1 MGSIDKA
8 CISGFLCRLCSEM
21 HRIVIHIY
29 GDQGQRL
36 CLVEK
41 INGYLP
47 ITISPTDPLPKTIC
61 TTCLRRVEQHYDLL
75 MRLSRIKKE
84 RFLRFNNKRPR
95 VSPISSIENSEDE
108 VYQSDDE
115 SRRRRQQLDI
125 PPQRQMTQS
134 QQHFLSTPAATTVS
148 SLFSATTAESF
159 STSSSMNTASSSND
173 HGNEDD
179 DVDDDDSGASTSA
192 SALAAITQTITAV
205 NDTNIGDSTSSSST
219 SSSTHPLSAEGGS
232 SFGIVLQQNTD

>member
-75 MRLSRIKKE
+75 MRLSRIKQE
-84 RFLRFNNKRPR
+84 RFLRDKRCKVYNHIIHLVNSADRQR
-95 VSPISSIENSEDE
+95 VMFLDVSSIENSEDE
-108 VYQSDDE
+108 ISLTDDE
-115 SRRRRQQLDI
+115 SRPRRLTEQTRALYH
-125 PPQRQMTQS
+125 TT
-134 QQHFLSTPAATTVS
+134 LSTSRSVAVTAA
-148 SLFSATTAESF
+148 E
-159 STSSSMNTASSSND
+159 
-173 HGNEDD
+173 GNEENDI
-179 DVDDDDSGASTSA
+179 VASTSA
-192 SALAAITQTITAV
+192 RALAVDRSNAESAV
-205 NDTNIGDSTSSSST
+205 QHND
-219 SSSTHPLSAEGGS
+219 
-232 SFGIVLQQNTD
+232 

>member
-75 MRLSRIKKE
+75 MRLSRIREE
-84 RFLRFNNKRPR
+84 RFVRLNKRR
-95 VSPISSIENSEDE
+95 VHEQRIEDLPDVSSPEHSEDE
-108 VYQSDDE
+108 IYHSEDE
-115 SRRRRQQLDI
+115 MSQRSTQQNL
-125 PPQRQMTQS
+125 
-134 QQHFLSTPAATTVS
+134 LA
-148 SLFSATTAESF
+148 
-159 STSSSMNTASSSND
+159 
-173 HGNEDD
+173 GNR
-179 DVDDDDSGASTSA
+179 SP
-192 SALAAITQTITAV
+192 
-205 NDTNIGDSTSSSST
+205 STSSSSVFQEQ
-219 SSSTHPLSAEGGS
+219 SLSSTAPLPQMSDEVPSAVDASTQS
-232 SFGIVLQQNTD
+232 SDVSESRNNGDRFELVLPVLND

>member
-75 MRLSRIKKE
+75 MRLSRIREE
-84 RFLRFNNKRPR
+84 RFVRLNKRR
-95 VSPISSIENSEDE
+95 VEERPIQNLPDVSSPEPSEDE
-108 VYQSDDE
+108 MYHSDNE
-115 SRRRRQQLDI
+115 TNRRQPQPDI
-125 PPQRQMTQS
+125 PLREHALTSSFTSSVLTEQS
-134 QQHFLSTPAATTVS
+134 
-148 SLFSATTAESF
+148 SADTAESIAQSAVNTDEVAF
-159 STSSSMNTASSSND
+159 DTSTYPSNLSQSND
-173 HGNEDD
+173 AGDRFE
-179 DVDDDDSGASTSA
+179 
-192 SALAAITQTITAV
+192 SALPV
-205 NDTNIGDSTSSSST
+205 LND
-219 SSSTHPLSAEGGS
+219 
-232 SFGIVLQQNTD
+232 

>member
-75 MRLSRIKKE
+75 MRLSRIKQE
-84 RFLRFNNKRPR
+84 RVLRDKRYKDPQRVLFLD
-95 VSPISSIENSEDE
+95 VSSIENSEDE
-108 VYQSDDE
+108 ISLTDDE
-115 SRRRRQQLDI
+115 SRSRRLTEQNRALYH
-125 PPQRQMTQS
+125 TT
-134 QQHFLSTPAATTVS
+134 LSTSRSVAAT
-148 SLFSATTAESF
+148 AAE
-159 STSSSMNTASSSND
+159 
-173 HGNEDD
+173 GNEESDI
-179 DVDDDDSGASTSA
+179 VASTSA
-192 SALAAITQTITAV
+192 RALAIDRSI
-205 NDTNIGDSTSSSST
+205 
-219 SSSTHPLSAEGGS
+219 AEGA
-232 SFGIVLQQNTD
+232 LQQHD

>member
-84 RFLRFNNKRPR
+84 RFLRFNNKQRPR

-125 PPQRQMTQS
+125 TPQRQMTQS
-134 QQHFLSTPAATTVS
+134 EQNFLSTPTATAVS
-148 SLFSATTAESF
+148 SLFSAATAGSF

-173 HGNEDD
+173 HGNED
-179 DVDDDDSGASTSA
+179 DDDDSGASTSA

-205 NDTNIGDSTSSSST
+205 NDANLGDSTSSSSST
-219 SSSTHPLSAEGGS
+219 SSTHPLSADGGS
-232 SFGIVLQQNTD
+232 SFGIVLQQHTD

>member
-75 MRLSRIKKE
+75 MRLSRIKEE
-84 RFLRFNNKRPR
+84 RFLRQRPR
-95 VSPISSIENSEDE
+95 VTPISSIENSEDE
-108 VYQSDDE
+108 LYPSDDE
-115 SRRRRQQLDI
+115 TRRVRQLHDTSH
-125 PPQRQMTQS
+125 RQMPPS
-134 QQHFLSTPAATTVS
+134 QTPSFLSAPT
-148 SLFSATTAESF
+148 
-159 STSSSMNTASSSND
+159 TSSSVSAASSSIRTTEVAGISLMNVGPSDNSVD
-173 HGNEDD
+173 HEG
-179 DVDDDDSGASTSA
+179 DDSSASTSA
-192 SALAAITQTITAV
+192 NALASITESVVAL
-205 NDTNIGDSTSSSST
+205 NDSST
-219 SSSTHPLSAEGGS
+219 SSSLYYHSIDDGNSLA
-232 SFGIVLQQNTD
+232 LQQHSD

>member
-75 MRLSRIKKE
+75 MRLSRIKEE
-84 RFLRFNNKRPR
+84 RFLRVNNKQRPR

-115 SRRRRQQLDI
+115 SRRHRNQTYSHS
-125 PPQRQMTQS
+125 QRQTSQS
-134 QQHFLSTPAATTVS
+134 QQHLSVSATSAAP
-148 SLFSATTAESF
+148 SLFPT
-159 STSSSMNTASSSND
+159 TSSAGTLARSNAVIRA
-173 HGNEDD
+173 NNINRVNDD
-179 DVDDDDSGASTSA
+179 DVDDDNSGASTSA
-192 SALAAITQTITAV
+192 NALAAIIQTGGIE
-205 NDTNIGDSTSSSST
+205 TNVGDFSST
-219 SSSTHPLSAEGGS
+219 SSSINSVTMETGNN
-232 SFGIVLQQNTD
+232 FGIVLPQHTD

>member
-75 MRLSRIKKE
+75 MRLSRIKEE
-84 RFLRFNNKRPR
+84 RFLRVNNKRPR
-95 VSPISSIENSEDE
+95 ASSISSIENSEDE

-125 PPQRQMTQS
+125 PTQRQLQQTQ
-134 QQHFLSTPAATTVS
+134 QNLLSTPAAS
-148 SLFSATTAESF
+148 AALSLISETTAAGSF
-159 STSSSMNTASSSND
+159 SRTSSMNTAASSAND
-173 HGNEDD
+173 AGNGDD
-179 DVDDDDSGASTSA
+179 DVDDDDSRASTSA
-192 SALAAITQTITAV
+192 LSAIVPNFTAV
-205 NDTNIGDSTSSSST
+205 NDTNIGDSSSSS
-219 SSSTHPLSAEGGS
+219 SSSTHPLSVEAGN
-232 SFGIVLQQNTD
+232 SFGIVLQQQSD